1 MASIIVLSIIAIVF
15 LSWIIGIYNS
25 LIAKKNQIENTFSS
39 IDVYLKNRFDLI
51 PNLVSVAKEA
61 ASRETS
67 FIEKAISLRNQVSNQ
82 NNLSME
88 DTVHLDNEASQ
99 VFSRFFA
106 LSESYPQ
113 MTSISLFK
121 EIQSNLAEIEDRIS
135 AARRAFNSAVT
146 QYNNAVE
153 MFPSNIIALLI
164 GFKIKEWFE
173 ASKEERQN
181 VNVEN
186 LFEAE

>member
-1 MASIIVLSIIAIVF
+1 MTISLIFVIG
-15 LSWIIGIYNS
+15 IIGLVLIIWLVSIYNG
-25 LIAKKNQIENTFSS
+25 LINKKNQVENTFSS

-67 FIEKAISLRNQVSNQ
+67 FIEKAISLRNQASNPD
-82 NNLSME
+82 LSME
-88 DTVHLDNEASQ
+88 DKVHLDNEASQ
-99 VFSRFFA
+99 IFTRFFA

-113 MTSISLFK
+113 MTSIGLFK

-146 QYNNAVE
+146 QYNNGLE
-153 MFPSNIIALLI
+153 MFPSSIFAGIMGLQH
-164 GFKIKEWFE
+164 KEWFE
-173 ASKEERQN
+173 ATEGEKQSINMQ
-181 VNVEN
+181 N
-186 LFEAE
+186 LFNN